1 MPVIK
6 RARRIQSLLF
16 PKSKFS
22 VEQAKSWAE
31 SHERAVTKIDRMGD
45 FHRLHQF
52 ELSCCK
58 GGTVVALP
66 LPKSGGVLAV
76 VCEQAERKK

>member
-1 MPVIK
+1 MPTIK

-22 VEQAKSWAE
+22 VEQAKFWAE
-31 SHERAVTKIDRMGD
+31 SHERTINKIDEIGE

-52 ELSCCK
+52 KSSCCK
-58 GGTVVALP
+58 GGTVKTLP
-66 LPKSGGVLAV
+66 LPKSGGVLAT
-76 VCEQAERKK
+76 VCEVEERKR